1 MVNETVSI
9 KVARQEATESPA
21 VTSEYQ
27 VPYTQYTTVL
37 DALDWLKATLAP
49 TLAYRASCH
58 SGICG
63 SCGVMV
69 NGRPVLACET
79 FVAGYRKSGLTIEPL
94 ARISVLRDLIV
105 DTDSFLNQLR
115 SALAWQLPTTPVVAT
130 SDPESGLG
138 TTENPTKP
146 DVTLGSNC
154 EVPGAAAPNVI
165 RNQTPEQLAAYQQLT
180 YCINCLLCYSACPQY
195 SGSPRQS
202 QSDFEGAEYES
213 PDQFIGPAAI
223 ALAVRW
229 SKDSRDKGAEQRFAA
244 LAEQENGIWP
254 CTQDG
259 NCTLVCPKGLDPKA
273 IIGELQR
280 QALSG

>member
-1 MVNETVSI
+1 MVSTPTDEPLPTVDSSGSTSSEKSETQTAVFR
-9 KVARQEATESPA
+9 VAQQRDSKAKAET
-21 VTSEYQ
+21 TEYQ

-37 DALDWLKATLAP
+37 DALDWIKATQAP
-49 TLAYRASCH
+49 ALAYRSSCH

-79 FVAGYRKSGLTIEPL
+79 FVSGYRKSGLTIEPL

-105 DTDSFLNQLR
+105 DTESFLTQLR
-115 SALAWQLPTTPVVAT
+115 EALAWQLPVVAPT
-130 SDPESGLG
+130 E
-138 TTENPTKP
+138 TT
-146 DVTLGSNC
+146 
-154 EVPGAAAPNVI
+154 I
-165 RNQTPEQLAAYQQLT
+165 REQTPEQLAVYKQLT

-195 SGSPRQS
+195 SGPPRQS
-202 QSDFEGAEYES
+202 QSDFEGREYES
-213 PDQFIGPAAI
+213 PEQFIGPAAI
-223 ALAVRW
+223 ALAARW
-229 SKDSRDKGAEQRFAA
+229 SKDSRDQGAEQRFAA

-259 NCTLVCPKGLDPKA
+259 NCTLVCPKGLDPKG

-280 QALSG
+280 QALGG